1 MYLNAVMWSD
11 VGRVRERNED
21 RAVGTDRLL
30 AVADG
35 MGGPPG
41 GDIAASTAVA
51 VVEAAF
57 AGRSLDEL
65 AAGVRASNTVV
76 FERARDDRRLEG
88 MGTTL
93 SAVGLTDCGELAVVN
108 VGDSRAYRL
117 RDGSLEQL
125 TTDHSLTAE
134 LVRQGRLRADEAVDH
149 PDRAIL
155 TRALGVGPGVDVD
168 REVHPVTAGDRLLLC
183 SDGLWSEVTDDELR
197 TSIESDRDLDSVA
210 RAVVDHAL
218 AAGGRDNI
226 TVVVA
231 EVLA

>member
-1 MYLNAVMWSD
+1 
-11 VGRVRERNED
+11 
-21 RAVGTDRLL
+21 
-30 AVADG
+30 
-35 MGGPPG
+35 
-41 GDIAASTAVA
+41 
-51 VVEAAF
+51 
-57 AGRSLDEL
+57 
-65 AAGVRASNTVV
+65 
-76 FERARDDRRLEG
+76 
-88 MGTTL
+88 
-93 SAVGLTDCGELAVVN
+93 VVN

-125 TTDHSLTAE
+125 TSDHSFTAE

-149 PDRAIL
+149 PERAIL
-155 TRALGVGPGVDVD
+155 TRALGVGPSVDVD
-168 REVHPVTAGDRLLLC
+168 QEVHTVTTGDRLLLC

-197 TSIESDRDLDSVA
+197 TSIESDSDLDSVA